1 MPAYASH
8 SIDYAIQQL
17 GGRIHE
23 ERRRQGLTL
32 QELAA
37 RSSISI
43 SRLSQ
48 IENGHH
54 VLDAVQADAIAEAF
68 GMSLEAFL
76 PADVTIPYVLSR
88 DSEVRS
94 APITDPSVESAL
106 LQEGEQSWPLAE
118 RFIGRHLEPLLTRL
132 DPGSDRFVYHHE
144 HEFTFV
150 LQGAIEF
157 TIKTPSGVVRE
168 ELHRG
173 DCLHFRSSL
182 PHRLRAHGGEPAEC
196 IQVISSGATPLSPG
210 QDWRL
215 AGFFTEGDSED
226 GRAQVIGRE
235 LGALRES
242 RGWTTEQVGRVG
254 GLRDGQSEQIEAGP
268 RRLPLDVM
276 IRLARAFGKPL
287 REFLRDTRN
296 AGPHYFVQRSSEM
309 PALAARQR
317 RMPTDR
323 AHAPTP
329 NVFYPLASGFATRHM
344 YPYLIRVRNVDT
356 ETLARHEH
364 HGEEFMYVLE
374 GQLEVTTYAEE
385 KKVTEILRPG
395 DSCYIDASVPHFVR
409 GVTRS
414 PYSQISAEV
423 LDVFWCPL
431 GETYLFAD

>member
-8 SIDYAIQQL
+8 SIDYAIQKL
-17 GGRIHE
+17 GARVNE

-37 RSSISI
+37 RSGISV

-68 GMSLEAFL
+68 GLSLEAFL
-76 PADVTIPYVLSR
+76 PADVTIPYVVAR
-88 DSEVRS
+88 DAEIR
-94 APITDPSVESAL
+94 AAQPSVDSAFL
-106 LQEGEQSWPLAE
+106 ADGEQSWPLAE
-118 RFIGRHLEPLLTRL
+118 RFVGRHLEPLLTRL
-132 DPGSDRFVYHHE
+132 SPGADRFGYHHE

-150 LQGAIEF
+150 LQGTIEF
-157 TIKTPSGVVRE
+157 TIKTPSGVQRE
-168 ELHRG
+168 ELRRG
-173 DCLHFRSSL
+173 DCIHFRSSL
-182 PHRLRAHGGEPAEC
+182 PHRVRAHGTEAAEC
-196 IQVISSGATPLSPG
+196 IQVISSGAAPLSAG

-215 AGFFTEGDSED
+215 TGFFPESDSED
-226 GRAQVIGRE
+226 GRAQIIGRE

-242 RGWTTEQVGRVG
+242 RGWTTEQVARMVG
-254 GLRDGQSEQIEAGP
+254 LKDRHLEQIESGA

-287 REFLRDTRN
+287 REFVRNTRN
-296 AGPHYFVQRSSEM
+296 AGPHYFVQRSSDM
-309 PALAARQR
+309 PALASRRR
-317 RMPTDR
+317 RMPTDVEN
-323 AHAPTP
+323 APTP
-329 NVFYPLASGFATRHM
+329 NMFYPLAAGFPTRHM
-344 YPYLIRVRNVDT
+344 YPYLIRVRNVDS

-385 KKVTEILRPG
+385 RQVKEVLRPG

-431 GETYLFAD
+431 GETYLFSD